1 MEMVRLCWQ
10 TQEQATCSWL
20 LSKVTAVT
28 KKYNFINF
36 WLLLIN
42 IIQTPTLRVELK
54 NKLNEWL
61 MEEKKRLLAY
71 AIMYIEFMK

>member
-10 TQEQATCSWL
+10 TQEQATYSWL
-20 LSKVTAVT
+20 LSKVTTVT
-28 KKYNFINF
+28 KKYNSINF

-42 IIQTPTLRVELK
+42 IIQTLTLRVKLK

-61 MEEKKRLLAY
+61 TEEKKRLLAY
-71 AIMYIEFMK
+71 AIKYTEFMK